1 MRWGLIPRWWSKPPK
16 DLMRLS
22 TFNAR
27 VETVTTKPF
36 FREAFKR
43 TRCIIPASG
52 YYEWQDTP
60 DGKQPHFFTRIDGQ
74 VISFAGLWD
83 EWKDRTSGETVKS
96 CTMIITELNPWS
108 RKFTTAVDVSKVPIT
123 DIAPQLIH
131 SITSSGKT

>member
-1 MRWGLIPRWWSKPPK
+1 MSATAPLLLLRSLAP
-16 DLMRLS
+16 
-22 TFNAR
+22 
-27 VETVTTKPF
+27 
-36 FREAFKR
+36 R

-60 DGKQPHFFTRIDGQ
+60 GCKQPHYFTRVDGQ
-74 VISFAGLWD
+74 VISFAGLWG

>member
-1 MRWGLIPRWWSKPPK
+1 
-16 DLMRLS
+16 MRLP

-52 YYEWQDTP
+52 YYEWQATP
-60 DGKQPHFFTRIDGQ
+60 DGKQPHYFTRTDGQ

-83 EWKDRTSGETVKS
+83 EWKDRTTGETVKS
-96 CTMIITELNPWS
+96 CTMIITEQN
-108 RKFTTAVDVSKVPIT
+108 AMV
-123 DIAPQLIH
+123 A
-131 SITSSGKT
+131 